1 LNRVAPRAVKE
12 LVPLKLRAKNYPVV
26 MSLLLATIVAGASL
40 PAPAG
45 VLRELYAQYKARLET
60 LASTRAPDEAVY
72 QLFSYNAFTLL
83 ALSAPFLGPLFAAYT
98 AFSLGLT
105 VKAVAYA
112 EAKSTLAL
120 VLSLLATP
128 STWLYMLAY
137 AIALTESMWLTA
149 AMLQRRA
156 PALELTLA
164 LLALA
169 ASLMLLSATLDISL
183 AALTG
188 PATP

>member
-1 LNRVAPRAVKE
+1 VRE
-12 LVPLKLRAKNYPVV
+12 LAPLKLRAKNYPVV

-45 VLRELYAQYKARLET
+45 VLRELYAQYKARLEI
-60 LASTRAPDEAVY
+60 LAPAKAPDEAVY
-72 QLFSYNAFTLL
+72 RLFSYNAFTLI
-83 ALSAPFLGPLFAAYT
+83 ALSAPFLGPFFAAYA

-112 EAKSTLAL
+112 EAKSTFAL

-149 AMLQRRA
+149 AMLQRRI

-169 ASLMLLSATLDISL
+169 ASLMLLSATLDVSL
-183 AALTG
+183 AALTSSAA
-188 PATP
+188 P